1 MVPASLH
8 RRFYVITFIA
18 GTIMPYLTGFIGLM
32 PLDQSII
39 FEAGGRIIK
48 GELPYRD
55 FYLPYGLVPSLMQ
68 SLFFKL
74 LGVSWF
80 AYVTHA
86 ALLNGLFA
94 LLLYDCLRMLVT
106 EAKPGTLA
114 WGALLAAWAFYP
126 TTGTPFLENHSLFF
140 AIAAY
145 WFCIAAFYK
154 KNPVLLAFIFPLMVP
169 GFYSKPIPVVFWMIP
184 VLLECWWNRNYIS
197 THAGWLALGFVAALC
212 LTILPVFIFPSE
224 AFYYN
229 TFLLPFQLGKGRIE
243 SAFFI
248 RLMAQVKFFKILI
261 FCLIPPA
268 LFLSQWPLFRKDTR
282 HFTRAM
288 IIMLIAL
295 LFGILTKN
303 NFYNITTPLFLFAA
317 LLVHLAV
324 MEVSVVTR
332 LMAVYQKFNGVL
344 WVTVLIAVTM
354 LNFRKIKDISFTF
367 SDFNNFSHELGLFV
381 KTPLDRYKKEDIEKL
396 KSFIANHPALYT
408 GDFQFLFSLTG
419 RYNPLPLTHI
429 NNGTTYDSRDTAM
442 YHDLKIQLLQNVRR
456 SKATVYIEDESIY
469 NPRQHLVYYLEPL
482 KGAAIDSFAGIK
494 VYQLNK
500 QGLDQLA
507 SSLNISREK

>member
-8 RRFYVITFIA
+8 SRFYVITFIA
-18 GTIMPYLTGFIGLM
+18 GMIMPYLTGFIGLM

-39 FEAGGRIIK
+39 FEAGGRIMK

-55 FYLPYGLVPSLMQ
+55 FYLPYGLVPSLIQ

-86 ALLNGLFA
+86 AFINGLFA
-94 LLLYDCLRMLVT
+94 VLVFDCLRMQVPDAKRSTLV
-106 EAKPGTLA
+106 

-145 WFCIAAFYK
+145 WFCLAAFYK
-154 KNPVLLAFIFPLMVP
+154 KQPVLLAFIFPLMVP

-184 VLLECWWNRNYIS
+184 VLLECWWNRKYIS
-197 THAGWLALGFVAALC
+197 RHAGWLALGCVAAFC
-212 LTILPVFIFPSE
+212 LMILPAFIFPAE

-229 TFLLPFQLGKGRIE
+229 TILLPFQLGKARIE
-243 SAFFI
+243 SSFFI

-261 FCLIPPA
+261 LCLIPLA
-268 LFLSQWPLFRKDTR
+268 LFLAQWPLFRKDGR
-282 HFTRAM
+282 LFTRA
-288 IIMLIAL
+288 IVIMLIAL
-295 LFGILTKN
+295 VFGVVTKN
-303 NFYNITTPLFLFAA
+303 NFYNITTPLFLLAA
-317 LLVHLAV
+317 LLVHLAI
-324 MEVSVVTR
+324 MEVSVGTR
-332 LMAVYQKFNGVL
+332 LVAVYRKFNGVV
-344 WVTVLIAVTM
+344 WMTMLIAITL
-354 LNFRKIKDISFTF
+354 LNFRKIKDISFTL

-396 KSFIANHPALYT
+396 KAFIEKQPVLYT

-429 NNGTTYDSRDTAM
+429 NDRTTYDSQDTAR
-442 YHDLKIQLLQNVRR
+442 YHDLKKQLLQNVRK

-494 VYQLNK
+494 VYRLNE

-507 SSLNISREK
+507 SSLKISREK